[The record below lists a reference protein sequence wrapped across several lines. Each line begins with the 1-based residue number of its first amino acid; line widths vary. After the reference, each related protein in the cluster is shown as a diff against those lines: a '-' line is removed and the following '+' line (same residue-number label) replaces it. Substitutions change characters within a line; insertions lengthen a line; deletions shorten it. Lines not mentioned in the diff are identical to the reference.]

1 MGFGNQRDKNGE
13 ADGGLLNLGKVFGE
27 SEWIPGVGDGYVYGL
42 DGGYGF
48 TGVSYL
54 QIHPVVY
61 SKYV

>member
-1 MGFGNQRDKNGE
+1 MVLKEWKN
-13 ADGGLLNLGKVFGE
+13 
-27 SEWIPGVGDGYVYGL
+27 DGYVYGL

-54 QIHPVVY
+54 QIHLVVY

>member
-1 MGFGNQRDKNGE
+1 MMIKGIGENFGCD
-13 ADGGLLNLGKVFGE
+13 V
-27 SEWIPGVGDGYVYGL
+27 YVYGL